1 MSQDRIRVLYID
13 DEVQNLNLFKA
24 CFRHDFEIFLAKSA
38 QEGLR
43 HLEQHDIQV
52 IVSDQK
58 MPGVTGVQF
67 FESILEKYPDPVR
80 ILLTAYTDVEA
91 LIDAINKGQIFRYLR
106 KPWEEEDLRMT
117 VRSAYQIYSA
127 NRQLLEKNL
136 ELQKKNDELNRFV
149 YSASHDL
156 KAPLGSIQ
164 GILDLSKMEGE
175 AGNASEYLSLIEKSV
190 KQLEVFI
197 HNIIQYYKNTQLKE
211 QLSEIDFTK
220 VINEILE
227 SYQYYQFTPH
237 IDFRVRIAQPD
248 QFIGDMFRI
257 RTILNNLLSNAIK
270 YQRKEEPNKYVLID
284 VNTATEQVTIRV
296 EDNGIGIPGEH
307 LGQIYNMFFR
317 ATTENSGSGMGL
329 YILNEAL
336 AKIGGKIHVTSALG
350 AGTTFEVI
358 LPNRIQ
364 QWYELNKMTAVDD
377 SVRQ

>member
-24 CFRHDFEIFLAKSA
+24 CFRHDFDIFLAKSA
-38 QEGLR
+38 LEGVG
-43 HLEQHDIQV
+43 HLEKHDIQV

-58 MPGVTGVQF
+58 MPGITGVQF
-67 FESILEKYPDPVR
+67 FESILEKYPEPMR

-117 VRSAYQIYSA
+117 IRSAYQIYSA
-127 NRQLLEKNL
+127 NRELLEKNI

-175 AGNASEYLSLIEKSV
+175 EANASEYLSLIERSV

-211 QLSEIDFTK
+211 QLSEIDFEK
-220 VINEILE
+220 IVNEILE
-227 SYQYYQFTPH
+227 SYQYYQFTPF
-237 IDFRVRIAQPD
+237 IDFRVQIAQEE
-248 QFIGDMFRI
+248 QFVGDTFRI

-270 YQRKEEPNKYVLID
+270 YQRKEEPNKYVLISI
-284 VNTATEQVTIRV
+284 NTSPKEVSIRV
-296 EDNGIGIPGEH
+296 EDNGIGIPAEH
-307 LGQIYNMFFR
+307 LSQIYNMFFR

-336 AKIGGKIHVTSALG
+336 SKVGGKIHAHSELG

-364 QWYELNKMTAVDD
+364 QWYEMKAATVSD
-377 SVRQ
+377 SVQE

>member
-1 MSQDRIRVLYID
+1 
-13 DEVQNLNLFKA
+13 
-24 CFRHDFEIFLAKSA
+24 
-38 QEGLR
+38 
-43 HLEQHDIQV
+43 
-52 IVSDQK
+52 
-58 MPGVTGVQF
+58 MPGITGVQF
-67 FESILEKYPDPVR
+67 FESILEKYPEPMR
-80 ILLTAYTDVEA
+80 ILLTAYTDAEA

-117 VRSAYQIYSA
+117 IRSAYQIYSA
-127 NRQLLEKNL
+127 NRELLEKNI

-175 AGNASEYLSLIEKSV
+175 EGNANEYLSLIEKSV

-211 QLSEIDFTK
+211 QLSEIDFEK
-220 VINEILE
+220 VVNEILE
-227 SYQYYQFTPH
+227 SYQYYQFTPY
-237 IDFRVRIAQPD
+237 IDFRVQIAQPE
-248 QFIGDMFRI
+248 QFVGDTFRI

-270 YQRKEEPNKYVLID
+270 YQRKEEPHKYVLISI
-284 VNTATEQVTIRV
+284 NTTPAEVSIRV
-296 EDNGIGIPGEH
+296 EDNGIGIPAEH

-336 AKIGGKIHVTSALG
+336 SKVGGRIHVSSALG
-350 AGTTFEVI
+350 TGTAFEVI

-364 QWYELNKMTAVDD
+364 QWYEMKAASVSD
-377 SVRQ
+377 SVQQ